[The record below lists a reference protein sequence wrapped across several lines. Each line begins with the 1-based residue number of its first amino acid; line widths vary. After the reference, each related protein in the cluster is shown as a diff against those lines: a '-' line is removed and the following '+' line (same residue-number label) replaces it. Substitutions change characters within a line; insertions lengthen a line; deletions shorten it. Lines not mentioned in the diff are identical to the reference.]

1 AGFHSLNHGMF
12 ELARSYR
19 EHGMAAYSELQ
30 RAEFASESCGYT
42 ATRHQKEIGTGYFDL
57 LNMAA
62 SGASAPT
69 VAMAESTEALQFRR
83 TPRLAAAGCSEP
95 CDWMETYD
103 VR

>member
-1 AGFHSLNHGMF
+1 MF

-30 RAEFASESCGYT
+30 RAEFASEPRGYT
-42 ATRHQKEIGTGYFDL
+42 ATRHQREIGTGYFDL

-83 TPRLAAAGCSEP
+83 TPRLAAAE
-95 CDWMETYD
+95 
-103 VR
+103 